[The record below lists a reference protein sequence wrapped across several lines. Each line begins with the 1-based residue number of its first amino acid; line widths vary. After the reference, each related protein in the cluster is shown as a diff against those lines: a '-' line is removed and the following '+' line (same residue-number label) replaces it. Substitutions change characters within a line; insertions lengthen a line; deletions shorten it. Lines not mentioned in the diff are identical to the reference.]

1 MKEFLKRNQLKLAI
15 ILVILIIKF
24 RQCNLKQFV
33 LMLVLAAAIVG
44 IALGVK
50 VLIEKITKKRK
61 QEPLAIE
68 ENIKQECYD

>member
-68 ENIKQECYD
+68 ENIKQEC